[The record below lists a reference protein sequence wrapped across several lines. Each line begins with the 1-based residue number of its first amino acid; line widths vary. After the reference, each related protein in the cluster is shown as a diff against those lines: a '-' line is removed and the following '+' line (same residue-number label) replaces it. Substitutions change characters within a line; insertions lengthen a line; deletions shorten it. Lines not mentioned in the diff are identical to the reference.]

1 MKNTYLVFID
11 PSDPK
16 SGLRVATKKEW
27 NQILD
32 ENRGA
37 EQGKRRYFICDRF
50 VDCGVLDR
58 MYIEATKSEFD
69 KWHSQTVET
78 ERKRKLGKQYGFVS
92 LQQILQ
98 DEDGLSFCDA
108 LEDSN
113 DMEEDMC
120 DKIRIEHLRDR
131 LSAWKPWAVEMLD
144 LYLSGDRKDATVIIS
159 KRYGKTE
166 RTVQRWKEL
175 FEAYVIRFF
184 EKN

>member
-1 MKNTYLVFID
+1 MKNTYLVFVD
-11 PSDPK
+11 PSNSK
-16 SGLRVATKKEW
+16 SGLRVATAEEW
-27 NQILD
+27 NQILV

-50 VDCGVLDR
+50 EDCGELDR
-58 MYIEATKSEFD
+58 MYIEATKSDFD
-69 KWHSQTVET
+69 KWHSKDVET

-98 DEDGLSFCDA
+98 DEEGISFSDA
-108 LEDSN
+108 LEDSF
-113 DMEEDMC
+113 DLDEALC
-120 DKIRIEHLRDR
+120 DKMRIQHLREK

-144 LYLSGDRKDATVIIS
+144 LYLRGERKNATVIIS
-159 KRYGKTE
+159 KRFGKTE